1 MHIAVPL
8 FGARAFD
15 GQLGGFGGNALALE
29 LRQRAPTDFP
39 HLLALLFP
47 LPINHRARRRIR
59 GRDDDHEDPR
69 MIGLLSFDV
78 LLVALAD
85 LLRRFRAAE
94 ILGHGRVAH
103 QAFEQWEVLFRP
115 RSQGNQRDCV
125 AGHRN
130 NFIPKM

>member
-8 FGARAFD
+8 FGARVFD
-15 GQLGGFGGNALALE
+15 GQLGGHGGDALTLE

-39 HLLALLFP
+39 HLLAVLFS
-47 LPINHRARRRIR
+47 LPINHRAGRRVCGR
-59 GRDDDHEDPR
+59 GDHYEDPR

-85 LLRRFRAAE
+85 LFRRFRAAKV
-94 ILGHGRVAH
+94 LGHGRVAH

-115 RSQGNQRDCV
+115 RSQGNERDCV
-125 AGHRN
+125 VGHRN
-130 NFIPKM
+130 NFN